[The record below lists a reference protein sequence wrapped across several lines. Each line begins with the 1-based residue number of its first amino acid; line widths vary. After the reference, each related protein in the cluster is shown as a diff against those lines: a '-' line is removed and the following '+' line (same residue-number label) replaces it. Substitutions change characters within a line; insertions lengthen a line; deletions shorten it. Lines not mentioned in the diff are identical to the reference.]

1 MPPRKRA
8 SGAKAKWIPNAAQSA
23 ARTRDKPA
31 TRIPHTKTSRKP
43 KEAGRGAET
52 TWVEGSVGEEAA
64 HHIGGT
70 AQQQEEA
77 TKLFKIPRIFKPMH
91 RLLLQTS
98 EADSA
103 RGAVQAIKCR
113 VCPGTTVKN
122 FEEFKRHC
130 NTSETHPLVI
140 RFCDRCGEYFA
151 RQDSLHRHSDKP
163 PDECHEVTQEEA
175 AEKRRV
181 TEEEHQM
188 FVQRLEHG
196 LVTGG
201 DIGPPFFQIM
211 RKIYP
216 KSVKKRTGGHKRR
229 GQLKGR

>member
-1 MPPRKRA
+1 ME
-8 SGAKAKWIPNAAQSA
+8 
-23 ARTRDKPA
+23 PA
-31 TRIPHTKTSRKP
+31 HGQP
-43 KEAGRGAET
+43 

-70 AQQQEEA
+70 VQQQEEA
-77 TKLFKIPRIFKPMH
+77 TKLFKIPGIFKPMH
-91 RLLLQTS
+91 RLLLHTS

-113 VCPGTTVKN
+113 VCPGTKVKD

-140 RFCDRCGEYFA
+140 HFCDRCGEYFA

-163 PDECHEVTQEEA
+163 PDECHEVMHKEA

-181 TEEEHQM
+181 TEGEHQK

-196 LVTGG
+196 LMTGG
-201 DIGPPFFQIM
+201 DIGLPFFQIM

-229 GQLKGR
+229 GQLKAC